1 MHRYY
6 SQLIFIVT
14 FWIATSLG
22 CVASQAEDVVQDALP
37 VPAKQPHFNKASF
50 LPNELDRDVPLH
62 PDSEKR
68 QLLALNPRAKVEEAS
83 DLNVWRAKSNQ
94 VDELL
99 QRWFSETGPGAAV
112 MVIKDHEAVY
122 QKGHGLAS
130 LTGERP
136 PITPKTQFQLASM
149 TKQFTAMGIAILCEE
164 GQLSLDDSIVKF
176 FPELSTREVKV
187 RNLLQHTAGFQEYDD
202 LFVQLGILGSLDSR
216 SSSGP
221 RSPFEPQI
229 ADVVSV
235 LKSQKLAYFPPGNE
249 YHYSNTGYILAAA
262 VIEGVSKKP
271 LGTFLEDKIFSKL
284 GMTNTFVNDAAHTL
298 TSNVAHS
305 YSFDG
310 VGTKTDMDYTPLNK
324 IYGHVGIYTNLE
336 DLFKWEQALYKSEQQ
351 KNPKHI
357 LVSDAML
364 DQIFSSGTLNDGRTT
379 TGYGL
384 GWVID
389 SNGSVWHNGEWAG
402 YRSIIVRYP
411 NESYTVVVLSNLAT
425 TDSSAVFRSIDKI
438 YYPPQDVKLP
448 RPTRQRN
455 SDERLR
461 VRSVISAA
469 NNR

>member
-1 MHRYY
+1 
-6 SQLIFIVT
+6 
-14 FWIATSLG
+14 
-22 CVASQAEDVVQDALP
+22 
-37 VPAKQPHFNKASF
+37 
-50 LPNELDRDVPLH
+50 
-62 PDSEKR
+62 
-68 QLLALNPRAKVEEAS
+68 
-83 DLNVWRAKSNQ
+83 
-94 VDELL
+94 
-99 QRWFSETGPGAAV
+99 
-112 MVIKDHEAVY
+112 
-122 QKGHGLAS
+122 
-130 LTGERP
+130 
-136 PITPKTQFQLASM
+136 M